1 MTGPRTST
9 LDTVDLLD
17 IYGQWENVRSFANDT
32 GTNYETMKKRVYR
45 MAKKGLVETR
55 VESGQ
60 LYVRPNPHWG
70 GQEAPDGQ

>member
-17 IYGQWENVRSFANDT
+17 IYGQWESVRSFANDT
-32 GTNYETMKKRVYR
+32 NTNYNTMKKRVFR

-55 VESGQ
+55 THNGQ
-60 LYVRPNPHWG
+60 LYVRPNPHWCE
-70 GQEAPDGQ
+70 QEAPDGQ